1 MGAPSGFPT
10 FILTAVTG
18 SDSISESVTLTAFPT
33 NIHGGRGDTLSPAP
47 TNIHGGK
54 GDTLSPAPTD
64 MPTMMSKKG
73 KKGKGYSKKG
83 YSKKGKKGYSKKG
96 YSKKGYSKKYS
107 KKEGSKGDTFP
118 PTSTASFFMSKSA
131 KKASKGA
138 AKGYMGEGVLMSGLL
153 NTTSFNA
160 TLGFLN

>member
-1 MGAPSGFPT
+1 MGK
-10 FILTAVTG
+10 
-18 SDSISESVTLTAFPT
+18 
-33 NIHGGRGDTLSPAP
+33 SPAP

-54 GDTLSPAPTD
+54 GDTISPAPT
-64 MPTMMSKKG
+64 TKSAKKG
-73 KKGKGYSKKG
+73 KKGKKASKAKKVKKEG
-83 YSKKGKKGYSKKG
+83 SKA
-96 YSKKGYSKKYS
+96 
-107 KKEGSKGDTFP
+107 KKEGSKGAKKTWA
-118 PTSTASFFMSKSA
+118 PTSTASWWTSKSA